1 MRTVQRGCT
10 SGALWGGADGAS
22 RLLLVGLEGSRV
34 YRGGG
39 GPPLSWRRLACL
51 SLYKLIYLGVCVV
64 VELAQLK
71 AAILKLLREDEEF
84 RYAVAG
90 LIGLEEILKRLDRH
104 EELLVELFKKLEKH
118 EEELV
123 KIWEELARLREDMN
137 KGFQRHDQLFA
148 EIFKR
153 LEHYDQLFAE
163 ILKRLEQHD
172 QLFAEIFK
180 RFEHYD
186 QLFAEVF
193 KRLDRHEEELV
204 RLREDMN
211 KGFQRYDQLFAEV
224 FKRLDRQEERIGRV
238 EEELAKLRADMNR
251 GFDRLQ
257 RRLDAL
263 GARWGVMSEA
273 AFREGLRSVV
283 EEELGLRVERWTA
296 YDEEGKVFGFP
307 SEVEVDVAVKDG
319 KVILIEITS
328 HARLLDVYAFKRKAD
343 LYAEKEGR
351 RPDRLIIITPYA
363 DEDAKRVAERL
374 GIEIYAGGD

>member
-1 MRTVQRGCT
+1 VGI
-10 SGALWGGADGAS
+10 G
-22 RLLLVGLEGSRV
+22 LLLPLDFLSSVVQVGAAAFA
-34 YRGGG
+34 
-39 GPPLSWRRLACL
+39 WRCPARML
-51 SLYKLIYLGVCVV
+51 LYKLIYLGICVV
-64 VELAQLK
+64 VEFAQLK

-90 LIGLEEILKRLDRH
+90 LIGMEEVLRRLDR
-104 EELLVELFKKLEKH
+104 H

-123 KIWEELARLREDMN
+123 KIWGELARLREDMN
-137 KGFQRHDQLFA
+137 RGFQRHDQLFA
-148 EIFKR
+148 EVFKR
-153 LEHYDQLFAE
+153 FEHYDQLFAEVFKRFEKYDQLFAEILKKLEQHNQLFAE

-193 KRLDRHEEELV
+193 KRLDRHEERIGRVEEELV
-204 RLREDMN
+204 KLREDMN

-224 FKRLDRQEERIGRV
+224 FKRLDRH
-238 EEELAKLRADMNR
+238 EEELVKLRADMNM

-263 GARWGVMSEA
+263 GARWGIMSEK
-273 AFREGLRSVV
+273 AFRDGLRGVV
-283 EEELGLRVERWTA
+283 EKELGLRVERWTT
-296 YDEEGKVFGFP
+296 YDGEGRVFGY
-307 SEVEVDVAVKDG
+307 EAVVEVDVAVKDG

-328 HARLLDVYAFKRKAD
+328 HARASDVILFKRKAD
-343 LYAEKEGR
+343 LYAEKEGK

-363 DEDAKRVAERL
+363 EEDAKKAAERL
-374 GIEIYAGGD
+374 GVEIYTGGE

>member
-1 MRTVQRGCT
+1 
-10 SGALWGGADGAS
+10 
-22 RLLLVGLEGSRV
+22 
-34 YRGGG
+34 
-39 GPPLSWRRLACL
+39 
-51 SLYKLIYLGVCVV
+51 

-90 LIGLEEILKRLDRH
+90 LIGMEEILKRLDR
-104 EELLVELFKKLEKH
+104 H

-153 LEHYDQLFAE
+153 
-163 ILKRLEQHD
+163 
-172 QLFAEIFK
+172 
-180 RFEHYD
+180 FEHYD

-193 KRLDRHEEELV
+193 KRLDRHEE
-204 RLREDMN
+204 
-211 KGFQRYDQLFAEV
+211 
-224 FKRLDRQEERIGRV
+224 RIGRV
-238 EEELAKLRADMNR
+238 EEELVRLREDMNR

-263 GARWGVMSEA
+263 GARWGVMTEA
-273 AFREGLRSVV
+273 AFREGLRGVV
-283 EEELGLRVERWTA
+283 EEELGLKVERWTA

-328 HARLLDVYAFKRKAD
+328 HARASDVILFKRKAE
-343 LYAEKEGR
+343 LYAEKEGKR
-351 RPDRLIIITPYA
+351 SDRLVIITPYA
-363 DEDAKRVAERL
+363 EEDAKRIAERL
-374 GIEIYAGGD
+374 GIEIYTGAQAP

>member
-1 MRTVQRGCT
+1 
-10 SGALWGGADGAS
+10 
-22 RLLLVGLEGSRV
+22 
-34 YRGGG
+34 
-39 GPPLSWRRLACL
+39 
-51 SLYKLIYLGVCVV
+51 

-71 AAILKLLREDEEF
+71 AAILRLLKEDEEF

-90 LIGLEEILKRLDRH
+90 LIGMEEILRRLDR
-104 EELLVELFKKLEKH
+104 H

-137 KGFQRHDQLFA
+137 KGFQRNDQLFA
-148 EIFKR
+148 EVFKR
-153 LEHYDQLFAE
+153 FEHYDQLFAE
-163 ILKRLEQHD
+163 VFKRFEKHD
-172 QLFAEIFK
+172 QLFAEVFKRLDRHEEELVRLREDMNK

-211 KGFQRYDQLFAEV
+211 KRFA
-224 FKRLDRQEERIGRV
+224 QH
-238 EEELAKLRADMNR
+238 EEELARLRADMNR

-273 AFREGLRSVV
+273 AFREGLRGVV
-283 EEELGLRVERWTA
+283 EEELGLKVERWTA
-296 YDEEGKVFGFP
+296 YDEEGKVFGFS

-328 HARLLDVYAFKRKAD
+328 HARASDVILFKRKAE

-351 RPDRLIIITPYA
+351 RPDKLIIITPYA
-363 DEDAKRVAERL
+363 DEDAKKVAERL
-374 GIEIYAGGD
+374 GIEIYTGAQAP

>member
-1 MRTVQRGCT
+1 
-10 SGALWGGADGAS
+10 
-22 RLLLVGLEGSRV
+22 
-34 YRGGG
+34 
-39 GPPLSWRRLACL
+39 L
-51 SLYKLIYLGVCVV
+51 SLYKLIYLGICMVV
-64 VELAQLK
+64 DLAQLK
-71 AAILKLLREDEEF
+71 AAFLKLLREDEEF

-90 LIGLEEILKRLDRH
+90 LIGMEEILKRLDRH

-148 EIFKR
+148 EVFKR
-153 LEHYDQLFAE
+153 FERYDQLFAE
-163 ILKRLEQHD
+163 VFKRLDRHEEELVRLRED
-172 QLFAEIFK
+172 MNK

-211 KGFQRYDQLFAEV
+211 KRFEHYDQLFAEV
-224 FKRLDRQEERIGRV
+224 FKRLDRHEERIGRV
-238 EEELAKLRADMNR
+238 EEELARLRADMNR

-263 GARWGVMSEA
+263 GARWGVMSEE
-273 AFREGLRSVV
+273 AFREGLRGVV
-283 EEELGLRVERWTA
+283 EEELGLKVERWTA

-307 SEVEVDVAVKDG
+307 SEVEVDVAVRDG

-328 HARLLDVYAFKRKAD
+328 HARLLDVYVFKRKAD

-351 RPDRLIIITPYA
+351 RPDRLILITPYA
-363 DEDAKRVAERL
+363 EEDAKRVAERL
-374 GIEIYAGGD
+374 GVEIYTGGD

>member
-1 MRTVQRGCT
+1 M
-10 SGALWGGADGAS
+10 
-22 RLLLVGLEGSRV
+22 
-34 YRGGG
+34 
-39 GPPLSWRRLACL
+39 
-51 SLYKLIYLGVCVV
+51 VV
-64 VELAQLK
+64 DLAQLK
-71 AAILKLLREDEEF
+71 VTLLKLLKEDEEF

-90 LIGLEEILKRLDRH
+90 LIGLEEILRRLDR
-104 EELLVELFKKLEKH
+104 H

-137 KGFQRHDQLFA
+137 KRF
-148 EIFKR
+148 
-153 LEHYDQLFAE
+153 EHYDQLFAE
-163 ILKRLEQHD
+163 VFKRFEKHDQLFAEILKKLEQHD

-224 FKRLDRQEERIGRV
+224 FKRLDRHEERIGRV
-238 EEELAKLRADMNR
+238 EEELVRLREDMNR
-251 GFDRLQ
+251 GFAQHEERIGRVEEELGRLRAEVERGF

-263 GARWGVMSEA
+263 GARWGIMSEK
-273 AFREGLRSVV
+273 AFREGLRGVV
-283 EEELGLRVERWTA
+283 ERELGLRVERWTA
-296 YDEEGKVFGFP
+296 YDEEGRVFGFP

-328 HARLLDVYAFKRKAD
+328 HARPYEVSLFKRKAD
-343 LYAEKEGR
+343 LYAEKEGK

-363 DEDAKRVAERL
+363 EEDAKRVAERL
-374 GIEIYAGGD
+374 GIEIYTGV